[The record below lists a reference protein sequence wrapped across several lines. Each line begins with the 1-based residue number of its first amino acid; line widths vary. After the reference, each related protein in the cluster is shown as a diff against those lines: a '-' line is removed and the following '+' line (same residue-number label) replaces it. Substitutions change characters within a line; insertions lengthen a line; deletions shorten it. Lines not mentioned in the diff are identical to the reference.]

1 MEAIILAGGLGK
13 RLRSAVPKLPK
24 PLAPIAGKP
33 FLTYLFDFWIAQG
46 VDHFVLSVGYKYEAI
61 QYEFGAHYKS
71 AQIDY
76 AIETTPLGTG
86 GGLLLSLEKLRSSEP
101 FLILNG
107 DTFFNINR
115 IEILNHHS
123 TNAADITL
131 SLFEVSH
138 NNRYSPALLDENGF
152 IHSLEKRSKTSQNN
166 WANGGVYVMTLNLLH
181 EHANHHD
188 KNYSLEDELLPD
200 LLRKRRR
207 VAGFISNGDFVDIGS
222 PEDYVRA
229 EEILFRNHGN

>member
-1 MEAIILAGGLGK
+1 
-13 RLRSAVPKLPK
+13 
-24 PLAPIAGKP
+24 
-33 FLTYLFDFWIAQG
+33 
-46 VDHFVLSVGYKYEAI
+46 
-61 QYEFGAHYKS
+61 
-71 AQIDY
+71 
-76 AIETTPLGTG
+76 LGTG

-152 IHSLEKRSKTSQNN
+152 IHSLEKRSKNCESN
-166 WANGGVYVMTLNLLH
+166 WANGGVYLMEPNLLN
-181 EHANHHD
+181 EYQNYPP
-188 KNYSLEDELLPD
+188 KKYSLEDELLPD
-200 LLRKRRR
+200 LLKKKKRI
-207 VAGFISNGDFVDIGS
+207 AGFISRGDFIDIGL
-222 PEDYVRA
+222 PEDYRRA
-229 EEILFRNHGN
+229 EEILSRSHN

>member
-123 TNAADITL
+123 TNAADMTL

-152 IHSLEKRSKTSQNN
+152 IHSLEKQSEISESN
-166 WANGGVYVMTLNLLH
+166 WANGGVYLMEPNLLN
-181 EHANHHD
+181 EY
-188 KNYSLEDELLPD
+188 KNRPPKKYSLEDELLPD
-200 LLRKRRR
+200 LLKKKKRI
-207 VAGFISNGDFVDIGS
+207 AGFISQGDFIDIGL
-222 PEDYVRA
+222 PEDYRRA
-229 EEILFRNHGN
+229 EEILSRSHN